1 MTEIDFERQV
11 ENLALKLIKDN
22 DSVDIH
28 DRYTIED
35 NGVKYEVHLEISR
48 LYYGA

>member
-1 MTEIDFERQV
+1 MTEIDFERQM
-11 ENLALKLIKDN
+11 ENLVLKLIKDN

-35 NGVKYEVHLEISR
+35 GGVKYQVNLKISR
-48 LYYGA
+48 SQG